1 MSDTP
6 RKKRLRVLSLNLKRI
21 PLIGFGTYAV
31 KTPQV
36 IYNALSVGYRHLDL
50 AENYNN
56 LKHVKQALLQALAP
70 LTEGGLGIERKD
82 IWITMKIPVQ
92 SINNISALLAEVGTD
107 YFDLLLYHYPF
118 SMFDSKAK
126 LKQSWTYMTLL
137 KQSQAVK
144 RIGVSNFYAP
154 HLTKLFD
161 VCQEFDLEKPFANE
175 IQINPYVYCLEKDTL
190 DLCFQNNVQLIA
202 YSPLGFDAAT
212 IVLQNTGMQSIA
224 EEIGITTAQLS
235 LAWLLSKRICVI
247 PKSNNILRQKEN
259 FASKDA
265 IYNVLHFSDDMDKIS
280 EGKDPSVFLLDN
292 AEKSKEAANRLRLL
306 DWNDEV

>member
-1 MSDTP
+1 M
-6 RKKRLRVLSLNLKRI
+6 RILSTALNLERI

-56 LKHVKQALLQALAP
+56 LHHIKKALSQALAP

-92 SINNISALLAEVGTD
+92 SIDNIGALLAEVGTD
-107 YFDLLLYHYPF
+107 YFDLVLYHYPF
-118 SMFDSKAK
+118 SMFDSKEQ
-126 LKQSWTYMTLL
+126 LRESWLYMTML
-137 KQSQAVK
+137 KRSKFVK
-144 RIGVSNFYAP
+144 RIGVSNFYAS

-161 VCQEFDLEKPFANE
+161 VCQEFNLEKPFANE
-175 IQINPYVYCLEKDTL
+175 VQINPYVYCLEKDTL
-190 DLCFQNNVQLIA
+190 DLCFQNNIQLIA

-212 IVLQNTGMQSIA
+212 IVLEDTGMQTIA
-224 EEIGITTAQLS
+224 KEVGITTAQLS
-235 LAWLLSKRICVI
+235 LAWLLSKKICVI

-265 IYNVLHFSDDMDKIS
+265 IYNVLHFSDDMDQIS
-280 EGKDPSVFLLDN
+280 EGKDPKAFLLDT
-292 AEKSKEAANRLRLL
+292 AEKSKEDGNRVSLL
-306 DWNDEV
+306 VWN